1 MWRSCAV
8 RRRCRIPDPSPR
20 RPRSCPA
27 FLTWCADSDIPEVRQ
42 LAITVDRWWL
52 EVEAF
57 IDPGYSNA
65 KSEGINRVIKLVA
78 RERSA
83 SATSFP
89 SSFMGVRHFPSRRR
103 DAAPW
108 YSTSLSERPVRAL
121 SGAAVPD
128 LCSCSAL
135 PHRGRIGEHR
145 LHLSGGRPVA

>member
-1 MWRSCAV
+1 MSRPGGQSAGCGVAV
-8 RRRCRIPDPSPR
+8 LSAAGAGFPVLSPSP
-20 RPRSCPA
+20 S
-27 FLTWCADSDIPEVRQ
+27 FLPCFPHLV
-42 LAITVDRWWL
+42 
-52 EVEAF
+52 
-57 IDPGYSNA
+57 DPGYSNA

>member
-1 MWRSCAV
+1 MGRICAV
-8 RRRCRIPDPSPR
+8 RRRCRITVPPPAPSFLPCFPHLVRGLRLTRSPTARHHR
-20 RPRSCPA
+20 RPLVP
-27 FLTWCADSDIPEVRQ
+27 
-42 LAITVDRWWL
+42 

-65 KSEGINRVIKLVA
+65 KCEGINRVIKLVA
-78 RERSA
+78 RDAFGFRNVV
-83 SATSFP
+83 P
-89 SSFMGVRHFPSRRR
+89 LIVHWVRVSSRLAGR

-128 LCSCSAL
+128 ACSCSAL
-135 PHRGRIGEHR
+135 PHCGRIGEHR